1 MSTPGESTPAHW
13 DAAYTAGDTTRGW
26 YQSQATMSLH
36 LIESTDLPATSSIVD
51 VGSGASVLVDDLLA
65 AGYSDITCMDHSPIG
80 LQVARDRLGD
90 RARDVDWIVAD
101 LLTWQPPRTYD
112 IWHDRAVLHFLLD
125 EADIAAYRRT
135 MLAGTHVGSWLVLG
149 VFGPEGP
156 QMCAGLPVRRYDDT
170 GIDALLGGDFTRTE
184 RTVVDHVRPDGDTQ
198 QYLWTLARRDR

>member
-13 DAAYTAGDTTRGW
+13 DAAYTAGDPTRGW

-65 AGYSDITCMDHSPIG
+65 AGYSDITCMDHSPVG

-125 EADIAAYRRT
+125 EADVVAYRRT
-135 MLAGTHVGSWLVLG
+135 MLAGTHAGSWLVLG

>member
-1 MSTPGESTPAHW
+1 
-13 DAAYTAGDTTRGW
+13 
-26 YQSQATMSLH
+26 MSLR
-36 LIESTDLPATSSIVD
+36 LIESTDLPAASSIVD

-80 LQVARDRLGD
+80 LQVARARLGD

-125 EADIAAYRRT
+125 EADIAAYRHT
-135 MLAGTHVGSWLVLG
+135 MLAGTHAGSWLVLG

-170 GIDALLGGDFTRTE
+170 GIDALLGDDFTRSE
-184 RTVVDHVRPDGDTQ
+184 RVVVDHVRPDGDTQ
-198 QYLWTLARRDR
+198 QYLWTLARRQR